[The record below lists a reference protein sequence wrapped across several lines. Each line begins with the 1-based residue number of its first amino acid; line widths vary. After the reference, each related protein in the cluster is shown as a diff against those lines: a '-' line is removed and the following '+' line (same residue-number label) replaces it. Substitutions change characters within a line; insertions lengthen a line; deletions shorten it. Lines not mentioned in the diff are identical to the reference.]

1 MQPGR
6 TGVKGVIRDRA
17 EAASLNRTQQAREME
32 DLRKRME
39 GIGAGGMTYL
49 EEERERE
56 REKELAEGVVAG
68 ERDEERRN
76 VFGQQK
82 EGKFGHLREVNVNGF
97 LAAVEREE
105 RGVWVVVH
113 IYEPVRLFLFSF

>member
-49 EEERERE
+49 EEERRENGRGSWRRGLWRE
-56 REKELAEGVVAG
+56 REMKKG
-68 ERDEERRN
+68 EMCSDNRKRVSSD
-76 VFGQQK
+76 
-82 EGKFGHLREVNVNGF
+82 
-97 LAAVEREE
+97 
-105 RGVWVVVH
+105 
-113 IYEPVRLFLFSF
+113 I

>member
-1 MQPGR
+1 MSR
-6 TGVKGVIRDRA
+6 R
-17 EAASLNRTQQAREME
+17 
-32 DLRKRME
+32 RKR
-39 GIGAGGMTYL
+39 
-49 EEERERE
+49 
-56 REKELAEGVVAG
+56 ELAEGVVAG

-113 IYEPVRLFLFSF
+113 IYEPVRLFLYSF

>member
-17 EAASLNRTQQAREME
+17 EATSLNRTQQAIEIE
-32 DLRKRME
+32 DLRRRME

-56 REKELAEGVVAG
+56 RERELAEGVVAEG
-68 ERDEERRN
+68 RDEAMRN

-82 EGKFGHLREVNVNGF
+82 EGKFGHLREVNVNWF
-97 LAAVEREE
+97 LAAVEREK

-113 IYEPVRLFLFSF
+113 IYEPVRIFLYSF